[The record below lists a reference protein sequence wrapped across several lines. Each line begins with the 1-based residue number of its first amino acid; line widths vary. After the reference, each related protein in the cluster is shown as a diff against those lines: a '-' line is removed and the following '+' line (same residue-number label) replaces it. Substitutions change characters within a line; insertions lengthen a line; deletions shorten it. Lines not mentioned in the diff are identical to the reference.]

1 MGSEQEVTMA
11 VKLPGK
17 GRDERVDE
25 ILRDPKTYFARARQK
40 ARAEIEAE
48 KQGRRP
54 RLTRRP
60 A

>member
-1 MGSEQEVTMA
+1 MA

-17 GRDERVDE
+17 GRDERVEE
-25 ILRDPKTYFARARQK
+25 ILQDPKAYFARARKQ
-40 ARAEIEAE
+40 ARAQLEAE
-48 KQGRRP
+48 KAERRI

>member
-1 MGSEQEVTMA
+1 MA

-25 ILRDPKTYFARARQK
+25 ILRDPKAYFTRARER
-40 ARAEIEAE
+40 ARAEVEAEVAAE
-48 KQGRRP
+48 KQRRRP